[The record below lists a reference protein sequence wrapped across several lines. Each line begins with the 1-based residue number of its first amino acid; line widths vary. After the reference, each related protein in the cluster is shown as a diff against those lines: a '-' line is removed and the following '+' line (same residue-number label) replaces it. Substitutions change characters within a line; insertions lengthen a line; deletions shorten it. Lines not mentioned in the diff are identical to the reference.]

1 MGGKCLLFDSSA
13 AKQIAITVICHPF
26 CARQM
31 SIERVASACG
41 LAIRV
46 YMQYDPSNFLPLG
59 AVSLRIKKP
68 PICHQMLF
76 IVDRKHRIIRSC
88 VGDIRIEWWF
98 LHDTYMR
105 SDKGYATVLS
115 QSRAPSSFPG
125 LDLLLIV
132 DR

>member
-1 MGGKCLLFDSSA
+1 
-13 AKQIAITVICHPF
+13 
-26 CARQM
+26 
-31 SIERVASACG
+31 
-41 LAIRV
+41 
-46 YMQYDPSNFLPLG
+46 
-59 AVSLRIKKP
+59 
-68 PICHQMLF
+68 MLF